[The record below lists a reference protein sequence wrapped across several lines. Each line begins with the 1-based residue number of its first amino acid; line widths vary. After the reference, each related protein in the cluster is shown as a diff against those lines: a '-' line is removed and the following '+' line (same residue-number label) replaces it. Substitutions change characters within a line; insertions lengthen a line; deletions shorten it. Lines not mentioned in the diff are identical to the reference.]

1 MDYSKKRQDLQ
12 YGADKEREVLIMLQ
26 EKYGQVQQ
34 YRNKYNLKDFF
45 IYNQKEKR
53 VIWEFELKSRKVD
66 IDTYPSLCFGKN
78 KFDDSIEKLK
88 QGIRQTYIFYL
99 NDELY
104 KWDLI
109 QPKLQDHEY
118 YFGSIANKKRNDN
131 EHEAVFVYTK
141 YLTKI

>member
-1 MDYSKKRQDLQ
+1 MDYRKKRQDLQ
-12 YGADKEREVLIMLQ
+12 YGANKEKEVLMMLQ
-26 EKYGQVQQ
+26 EKFGEVQQ
-34 YRNKYNLKDFF
+34 YKNKYNLKDFF
-45 IYNQKEKR
+45 IYNKKEKR

-88 QGIRQTYIFYL
+88 QNIRQTYIFYL
-99 NDELY
+99 NSELY

-109 QPKLQDHEY
+109 QPKLQEHEF
-118 YFGSIANKKRNDN
+118 YFGSIANKKRNDT
-131 EHEAVFVYTK
+131 EHDAVFVYTK